1 MRSFEVMNIFV
12 VDSHVIYRRG
22 LVASLELLDV
32 VDAVDCADGTDAAW
46 EHPALA
52 GTDVLIVDPSIVGG
66 AEFILAAGDALN
78 ARVIGCTSA
87 GDDAAV
93 RAALAAGAVG
103 FLRKDTLT
111 LDVLE
116 AALTAAV
123 AGAMVLATSVLAET
137 RRNGTAGAPDGRP
150 APSPAPP
157 LSQREQRVL
166 ALLAEGHQTREIA
179 SQLCY
184 SERTIK
190 NVLHDIVPKL
200 NVRSRS
206 HAIAYAVRAGL
217 I

>member
-1 MRSFEVMNIFV
+1 MNIFV
-12 VDSHVIYRRG
+12 VDSHEIYRRG
-22 LVASLELLDV
+22 LVASLERLEAV
-32 VDAVDCADGTDAAW
+32 ESVDCADGTAAAW

-52 GTDVLIVDPSIVGG
+52 GADVLIVDPAILGG
-66 AEFILAAGDALN
+66 AAFILAAGDALT
-78 ARVIGCTSA
+78 ARVIGCTGA
-87 GDDAAV
+87 GDEGAA

-123 AGAMVLATSVLAET
+123 AGAMVLATSVLGET
-137 RRNGTAGAPDGRP
+137 RGAGTAGAPGARP
-150 APSPAPP
+150 ATSAAPP

-166 ALLAEGHQTREIA
+166 ELLAEGHQTREIA
-179 SQLCY
+179 SELCY

-190 NVLHDIVPKL
+190 NVLHDIVTKL
-200 NVRSRS
+200 NARSRS
-206 HAIAYAVRAGL
+206 HAIAYAVREGL